1 MDILWI
7 TGMLVIV
14 LAGFIQGLTSFG
26 FALITLPFLA
36 QLVPLTEAVPLV
48 VILSLCTN
56 LVIFTQ
62 TRDFIDLRSI
72 WLLILC
78 SVLAAP
84 LGTKLLLVVE
94 AGLLKAVSGAVI
106 VVAAGLLLAGR
117 SYPIRRERLGMVPVG
132 ILTGLLN
139 GSISMSGP
147 PVVLFLSN
155 QGVDKQVFRANLN
168 VYGILLNLVTIST
181 FVYSGLITEAVL
193 LQTAWYIPCLLIG
206 VLIGLKAVRRLNEQR
221 FKRFALGFILIS
233 GGWLLIQSLF

>member
-117 SYPIRRERLGMVPVG
+117 SYPIQRERLGMVPVG

-155 QGVDKQVFRANLN
+155 QGVDKQVFEP
-168 VYGILLNLVTIST
+168 ISM
-181 FVYSGLITEAVL
+181 YTEF
-193 LQTAWYIPCLLIG
+193 Y
-206 VLIGLKAVRRLNEQR
+206 
-221 FKRFALGFILIS
+221 
-233 GGWLLIQSLF
+233 